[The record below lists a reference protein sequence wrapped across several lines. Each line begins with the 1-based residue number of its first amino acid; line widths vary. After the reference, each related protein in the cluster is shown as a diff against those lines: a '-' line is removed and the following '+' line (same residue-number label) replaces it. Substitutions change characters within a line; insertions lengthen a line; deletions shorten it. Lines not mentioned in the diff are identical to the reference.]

1 MGIKNPSEV
10 LRIIDKL
17 DKIGEENV
25 REELKEISI
34 EENVIEQLM
43 NFIRIQGNNEEI
55 LNQLKEMP
63 CQDEEFK
70 AGVRDL
76 EIVYHGILDFGV
88 SAKYIALDLK
98 IARGLDYYTGTVY
111 ETFLTGYESIGSVCS
126 GGAYEN
132 LASNYTTQKLP
143 GVGISIG
150 LSRLYYQLNEVGLLK
165 FPIENHLK
173 ALIVPMGTAESDC
186 IILAQKLRQAG
197 IITQVYLEGGK
208 TGKKFNY
215 ADKLNVPWVV
225 VVGEEE
231 INEGKYSLR
240 NMENG
245 EQEKLSLNEL
255 IEKLK

>member
-1 MGIKNPSEV
+1 
-10 LRIIDKL
+10 
-17 DKIGEENV
+17 
-25 REELKEISI
+25 
-34 EENVIEQLM
+34 
-43 NFIRIQGNNEEI
+43 
-55 LNQLKEMP
+55 MP
-63 CQDEEFK
+63 
-70 AGVRDL
+70 
-76 EIVYHGILDFGV
+76 
-88 SAKYIALDLK
+88 
-98 IARGLDYYTGTVY
+98 
-111 ETFLTGYESIGSVCS
+111 
-126 GGAYEN
+126 N
-132 LASNYTTQKLP
+132 LQKLP

-150 LSRLYYQLNEVGLLK
+150 LSRLYYQLNEVRLLK

-186 IILAQKLRQAG
+186 IILAQKLRQAD